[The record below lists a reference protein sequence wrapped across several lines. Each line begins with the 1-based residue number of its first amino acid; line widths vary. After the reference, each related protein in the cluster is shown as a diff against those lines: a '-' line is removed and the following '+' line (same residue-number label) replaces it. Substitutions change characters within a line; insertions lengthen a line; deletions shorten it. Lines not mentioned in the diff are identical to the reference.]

1 MLADEYILIFLFA
14 ISFCSSLTFF
24 NLAFSCYLHHQFF
37 NLASVPGGRFSNPPT
52 SQSPNVSGQ
61 LNEHPTQI
69 ETFKKSMKS
78 NNLKIILVAL
88 GISFVS
94 CNQKNQSSQETKT
107 QPIKTKSF
115 TVSDEI
121 PIWTKSIP
129 DAELITGDET
139 IIDGIAKNV
148 SNPTVKIFSPIKE
161 NSGAAVLVFPGG
173 GYTKVAVDLEGSEIC
188 EWLASIGVTG
198 ILLKYRVPDSGPHY
212 YNDCHCE
219 KDPIKPLALQDAQR
233 AIGMVRSQAK
243 QWNINPNKIGVMG
256 FSAGGHL
263 VADVSTN
270 YRKRAYQLTDDL
282 DKTDCR
288 PNFGIVMFPGHMT
301 NHTSKPYEL
310 NNNIPVDSN
319 TPPTFILQAGNDPID
334 PIENSLVYYIA
345 LQKAKVH
352 AEYHVYAEGGHAFG
366 LNRTILD
373 NPNWNKL
380 PIADWENLIERWLK
394 TIKMTSN

>member
-1 MLADEYILIFLFA
+1 MKHSENKKLTK
-14 ISFCSSLTFF
+14 LTFF
-24 NLAFSCYLHHQFF
+24 
-37 NLASVPGGRFSNPPT
+37 
-52 SQSPNVSGQ
+52 
-61 LNEHPTQI
+61 
-69 ETFKKSMKS
+69 
-78 NNLKIILVAL
+78 KIIFVVL
-88 GISFVS
+88 GISIIS
-94 CNQKNQSSQETKT
+94 CKQKNQLRQDTKAQT
-107 QPIKTKSF
+107 TNTKSF
-115 TVSDEI
+115 TVSKEI

-129 DAELITGDET
+129 DAELITGTET
-139 IIDGIAKNV
+139 YNDGIAKNV
-148 SNPTVKIFSPIKE
+148 SNPTIKIFSPIKE
-161 NSGAAVLVFPGG
+161 NSGVAVLVFPGG
-173 GYTKVAVDLEGSEIC
+173 GYTKVAVELEGSEIC

-270 YRKRAYQLTDDL
+270 YRKRAYILTDDL

-301 NHTSKPYEL
+301 NHTTKPYEL

-352 AEYHVYAEGGHAFG
+352 TEYHVYAEGGHAFG
-366 LNRTILD
+366 LNRTVLD

-380 PIADWENLIERWLK
+380 PIADWEKLVERWLK

>member
-1 MLADEYILIFLFA
+1 
-14 ISFCSSLTFF
+14 
-24 NLAFSCYLHHQFF
+24 
-37 NLASVPGGRFSNPPT
+37 
-52 SQSPNVSGQ
+52 
-61 LNEHPTQI
+61 
-69 ETFKKSMKS
+69 MKS
-78 NNLKIILVAL
+78 TIFKIIFVTL
-88 GISFVS
+88 GISFTS
-94 CNQKNQSSQETKT
+94 CNQKNQTSQDTKASA
-107 QPIKTKSF
+107 INTKSF
-115 TVSDEI
+115 TVSNEI
-121 PIWTKSIP
+121 PIWSKSIP
-129 DAELITGDET
+129 DAELITGQEAYSE
-139 IIDGIAKNV
+139 GIAKNV
-148 SNPTVKIFSPIKE
+148 SNPTIKIFSPIKE
-161 NSGAAVLVFPGG
+161 NSGAAVLIFPGG
-173 GYTKVAVDLEGSEIC
+173 GYTKVAVELEGSEIC

-212 YNDCHCE
+212 YKDCHCE

-233 AIGMVRSQAK
+233 AMGLVRSQAK

-270 YRKRAYQLTDDL
+270 YRKRAYPLTDDI

-301 NHTSKPYEL
+301 AHTSDPYEL
-310 NNNIPVDSN
+310 NKKLPVDCN
-319 TPPTFILQAGNDPID
+319 TPPTFLLQAGNDPID

-345 LQKAKVH
+345 LKKANVH

-373 NPNWNKL
+373 NPDWNKL

-394 TIKMTSN
+394 TIKMTTN

>member
-1 MLADEYILIFLFA
+1 ML
-14 ISFCSSLTFF
+14 
-24 NLAFSCYLHHQFF
+24 
-37 NLASVPGGRFSNPPT
+37 
-52 SQSPNVSGQ
+52 
-61 LNEHPTQI
+61 I
-69 ETFKKSMKS
+69 ETFKKLMRS
-78 NNLKIILVAL
+78 NNFKIVLVAL

-94 CNQKNQSSQETKT
+94 CDQKNQSAQESKT
-107 QPIKTKSF
+107 QTIETKSF
-115 TVSDEI
+115 TVSAEM
-121 PIWTKSIP
+121 PIWTSSIP
-129 DAELITGDET
+129 DAALITGKET
-139 IIDGIAKNV
+139 NIDGIAKNV
-148 SNPTVKIFSPIKE
+148 SNPTIKIFSPIKE

-173 GYTKVAVDLEGSEIC
+173 GYTKVAVELEGSEIC

-212 YNDCHCE
+212 YDDCHCE

-233 AIGMVRSQAK
+233 ATGLVRSQAK

-263 VADVSTN
+263 VADISTN
-270 YRKRAYQLTDDL
+270 YRKRAYILTDEI

-301 NHTSKPYEL
+301 NHTGKPYEL
-310 NNNIPVDSN
+310 NKTIPVDSN

-345 LQKAKVH
+345 LQKAKVL

-394 TIKMTSN
+394 TIKMTIH